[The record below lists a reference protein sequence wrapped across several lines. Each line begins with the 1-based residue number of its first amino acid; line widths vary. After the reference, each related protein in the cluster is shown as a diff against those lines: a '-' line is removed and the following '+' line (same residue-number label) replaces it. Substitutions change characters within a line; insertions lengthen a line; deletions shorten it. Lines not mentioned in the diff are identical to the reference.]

1 MTIATYSDLKT
12 AINDWLGRSDL
23 TSKAD
28 DFIDL
33 AEAFF
38 NLKLQVLNMQKA
50 GTITTTANTA
60 TVSLPA
66 DYLSMIMLSLT
77 SDPSP
82 IDKVSLKFINE
93 KYRMAQV
100 GRPVVYCDY
109 PDAKIQLGPT
119 PDSVY
124 TLNILYYYG
133 VTPLSDSNTTNWL
146 LTSLPNLYLAAC
158 LYNAAGYI
166 KDYEAQDR
174 FAAEVNLYLEQL
186 RAKDRSNRLQEE
198 KINTQ
203 VMYGVV

>member
-12 AINDWLGRSDL
+12 AINDWLARSDL

-38 NLKLQVLNMQKA
+38 NLKLQTLNMQK
-50 GTITTTANTA
+50 TASLS
-60 TVSLPA
+60 TVANQQTVTLPT
-66 DYLSMIMLSLT
+66 DYLSMVMVSLSD
-77 SDPSP
+77 DPSP

-93 KYRMAQV
+93 KYRIAQV
-100 GRPVVYCDY
+100 GRPLVYCDY
-109 PDAKIQLGPT
+109 PDNKIQLAPT

-124 TLNILYYYG
+124 TLNIIYYYG
-133 VTPLSDSNTTNWL
+133 VTPLDNTNTTNWL
-146 LTSLPNLYLAAC
+146 LTSLPNLYLSAC

-174 FAAEVNLYLEQL
+174 FAAEVITYLEDL
-186 RAKDRSNRLQEE
+186 RTKDRSNRIQEE
-198 KINTQ
+198 KVNTQ